1 MPNIH
6 RKLLAVSILLALLM
20 ATWVLLGKPY
30 VDLWQERIAQAE
42 RLQRKQLA
50 LRQLIDNRE
59 NFEQQYAAL
68 SDSNGLQQVFLDEK
82 SGALADVKLQ
92 GIVKQIVTDSGARLV
107 QAVIKQT
114 RAPRNGQQARDAREN
129 PEDKSVT
136 VQVMMQG
143 SLEMIYSALQALE
156 NSRPLILVDNLQ
168 IAHVRARY
176 RAAEAESSDTSYR
189 ASYDATAFIL

>member
-1 MPNIH
+1 MSNKQS
-6 RKLLAVSILLALLM
+6 KLLAASILAMLLATAWFLL
-20 ATWVLLGKPY
+20 LEPY
-30 VDLWQERIAQAE
+30 AELWQDRIAQAE

-50 LRQLIDNRE
+50 LRQLIGNRDQ
-59 NFEQQYAAL
+59 FEQQYAAL
-68 SDSNGLQQVFLDEK
+68 SDSEGLQQVFLDEK
-82 SGALADVKLQ
+82 SGALADAKLQ
-92 GIVKQIVTDSGARLV
+92 RIVKQIVEDSGAKV
-107 QAVIKQT
+107 IQAVIKNNKPAGQN
-114 RAPRNGQQARDAREN
+114 RAAAFPETA
-129 PEDKSVT
+129 EDKSVT

-176 RAAEAESSDTSYR
+176 RAAEAASSDTSYR

>member
-1 MPNIH
+1 MPNIY
-6 RKLLAVSILLALLM
+6 RKLLAMAILAALLTG
-20 ATWVLLGKPY
+20 AWLLLGEPY
-30 VDLWQERIAQAE
+30 LDLWQDRIAQAE

-50 LRQLIDNRE
+50 LRQLIGNRE
-59 NFEQQYAAL
+59 YFEQQYAAL
-68 SDSNGLQQVFLDEK
+68 SDSERLQQVFLDEK

-92 GIVKQIVTDSGARLV
+92 RVIKQIVTDSGAKV
-107 QAVIKQT
+107 IQAVIKKKKT
-114 RAPRNGQQARDAREN
+114 AGKAKSAKFAETAD
-129 PEDKSVT
+129 DKSVT

-168 IAHVRARY
+168 IAHVKARH
-176 RAAEAESSDTSYR
+176 RAAQSEDSDTSYR